1 MIGALGSEAAPSPVH
16 ALSHVTG
23 GGLAANLARVLPAG
37 LIADVDR
44 SGWVVPPVFDLV
56 RRLGPVSWDDL
67 ESALNLGVGMVAVVS
82 PESADAVLH
91 VAEGSGIPAW
101 VLGGVHRAE
110 EYGPQGR
117 LVSGTKGADGGTV
130 DVFGQYRTA

>member
-1 MIGALGSEAAPSPVH
+1 M
-16 ALSHVTG
+16 
-23 GGLAANLARVLPAG
+23 
-37 LIADVDR
+37 IADVDR

-67 ESALNLGVGMVAVVS
+67 EAALNLGVGMVAVVS

-110 EYGPQGR
+110 EYEPQGR